1 MATTTSLETWKE
13 KQERPVR
20 VGVFSDVEHADQAVA
35 GLLQAGFS
43 RDNLSVVCSDEVIR
57 AHYEGIKTEEPAGAH
72 TPLAVAAGG
81 TLGAIGGL
89 ALAAI
94 GSAVGGPAFL
104 AAGGLA
110 FWTGGVVGGLVSA
123 MMTRG
128 MEASAAEL
136 YSQALTDNKIL
147 VAVESHETDAALTLA
162 KAERIL
168 HDAGA
173 EPLALPEG

>member
-1 MATTTSLETWKE
+1 MSTITTHETWRQG
-13 KQERPVR
+13 QERPVR
-20 VGVFSDVEHADQAVA
+20 VGVFSDVKRADQAVA
-35 GLLQAGFS
+35 NLLAAGFT

-81 TLGAIGGL
+81 TIGAIGGL
-89 ALAAI
+89 ALAAV
-94 GSAVGGPAFL
+94 GTALGGPAFL

-128 MEASAAEL
+128 VEKSAAEL

-147 VAVESHETDAALTLA
+147 VAVESHESDAALSLA
-162 KAERIL
+162 KAERIFQE
-168 HDAGA
+168 AGA
-173 EPLALPEG
+173 EPLSLPEG

>member
-1 MATTTSLETWKE
+1 MSITTSETFKE
-13 KQERPVR
+13 RQERPVR
-20 VGVFSDVEHADQAVA
+20 VGVFSDVEHADRAVA
-35 GLLQAGFS
+35 NLLAAGFT
-43 RDNLSVVCSDEVIR
+43 RDKLSVVCSDEVIR

-81 TLGAIGGL
+81 TIGAIGGL
-89 ALAAI
+89 ALAAA
-94 GSAVGGPAFL
+94 GAAVGGPAFL

-128 MEASAAEL
+128 VEKSAAEL

-147 VAVESHETDAALTLA
+147 VAVESHESNAALTLA
-162 KAERIL
+162 QAERIL
-168 HDAGA
+168 HEAGA